1 MYHQIQLNR
10 RRSVIIVVL
19 FILLWSVLG
28 FLAGFI
34 AGGTGGGFAG
44 VGIGLL
50 VALAVVVYSLLFGK
64 ATVLAISGAKPAD
77 PAQYAQLHN
86 LVETIAIG
94 AGLPKPEV
102 YVIDDAA
109 PNAFATGLSPKASA
123 VTVTTGLLQVM
134 NREEL
139 EGVLGHEMSHIRNHD
154 VRVVLIVATMVGLA
168 ALLASLL
175 WRGLFTLRRMD
186 ERAAVILI
194 VAGALLSVVGLVVG
208 PLMQLALS
216 RSRESLADASS
227 VELTRNPAGLLR
239 ALQKIAQNDKPLE
252 KVNHT
257 TAAMFID
264 NPLEHHKHW
273 FHNLF
278 DTHPPIEERIAALEA
293 IAGAQQT

>member
-1 MYHQIQLNR
+1 MYHQIDLNR

-19 FILLWSVLG
+19 FVLVWCALG
-28 FLAGFI
+28 YIAGFI
-34 AGGTGGGFAG
+34 AGGKAGGVAG

-50 VALAVVVYSLLFGK
+50 LALAVVVYSLVLGK
-64 ATVLAISGAKPAD
+64 TTVLAISGARPAD

-86 LVETIAIG
+86 LIESIAIG

-102 YVIDDAA
+102 YIIDDPT

-123 VTVTTGLLQVM
+123 VTVTTGLLQMM

-175 WRGLFTLRRMD
+175 WRGMFSLRRMD
-186 ERAAVILI
+186 ERAAVVLI
-194 VAGALLSVVGLVVG
+194 VAGLLMAVVGLIVG

-216 RSRESLADASS
+216 RSRESLADASC
-227 VELTRNPAGLLR
+227 VELTRNPAGLLQ
-239 ALQKIAQNDKPLE
+239 ALQKIAQNDKPLA
-252 KVNHT
+252 KFNHT

-273 FHNLF
+273 LHNLF
-278 DTHPPIEERIAALEA
+278 DTHPPIEERIAALQA
-293 IAGAQQT
+293 IIGVQQT

>member
-1 MYHQIQLNR
+1 MYHQIELNR
-10 RRSVIIVVL
+10 RRSALIVVL
-19 FILLWSVLG
+19 FVLVWCALGFITGVLG
-28 FLAGFI
+28 
-34 AGGTGGGFAG
+34 GGLGGGVAG

-50 VALAVVVYSLLFGK
+50 VALAVVAYSLIFGK
-64 ATVLAISGAKPAD
+64 ATVLAISGAKRAD

-86 LVETIAIG
+86 LIETIAIG

-102 YVIDDAA
+102 YVIDDPT
-109 PNAFATGLSPKASA
+109 PNAFATGLTPKASA
-123 VTVTTGLLQVM
+123 VTVTTGLLQIM

-175 WRGLFTLRRMD
+175 WRGMFSLRRMD
-186 ERAAVILI
+186 ARAALVLV
-194 VAGALLSVVGLVVG
+194 VAGLLMTVVGLVVG

-216 RSRESLADASS
+216 RSRESLADASC
-227 VELTRNPAGLLR
+227 VELTRNPTGLLH
-239 ALQKIAQNDKPLE
+239 ALQKIALNDKPLA
-252 KVNHT
+252 KFNHT

-278 DTHPPIEERIAALEA
+278 DTHPPIEERIAALES
-293 IAGAQQT
+293 ILGVQHT